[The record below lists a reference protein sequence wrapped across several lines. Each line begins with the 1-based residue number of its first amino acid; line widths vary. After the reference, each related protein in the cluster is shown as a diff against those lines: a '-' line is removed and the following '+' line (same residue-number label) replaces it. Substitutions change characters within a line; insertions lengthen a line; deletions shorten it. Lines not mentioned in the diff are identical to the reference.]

1 VAAPPPSHARPRS
14 FTSTKVQILTQ
25 QRVPKNL
32 WQLRLPRTHARAA
45 LPSERPIG
53 TPLATAAQHE
63 ETRSSLSDGCV
74 VWIKKE
80 SASAYSEVWLGVG
93 RRKTRHTQAAES
105 IGNAKFAQA
114 PLPSHLQ
121 IPVCTPATKLSFTS
135 FTAAEL
141 PPPPPPSPHDS
152 VHSLPHVSS
161 PCGVHVQAQQNAD
174 DKAGAMG
181 SAGTGGGGEG
191 GRVSLPS
198 GVVGVVLK
206 SGDRVDVSDAL
217 ELHQVLRAEMTV
229 VEKIVLCRAY
239 AHVC

>member
-1 VAAPPPSHARPRS
+1 M
-14 FTSTKVQILTQ
+14 
-25 QRVPKNL
+25 PKNL

-63 ETRSSLSDGCV
+63 ETRSSLTDGCV

-80 SASAYSEVWLGVG
+80 NASAYSEVWLGVG

-105 IGNAKFAQA
+105 IGNAMFAQA
-114 PLPSHLQ
+114 PLRTPQPVAKTLQ
-121 IPVCTPATKLSFTS
+121 IPVCTPATNLSFTS
-135 FTAAEL
+135 FTSPEL
-141 PPPPPPSPHDS
+141 PPPLPPSPHDS

-161 PCGVHVQAQQNAD
+161 PCGFHVQAQQNAD

-181 SAGTGGGGEG
+181 SAGSVGGGEG
-191 GRVSLPS
+191 GRVSQPS

-217 ELHQVLRAEMTV
+217 ELHQVPRAEMTV
-229 VEKIVLCRAY
+229 VEKIVQCRAY
-239 AHVC
+239 ADVC